1 VRSDDDVTLEEL
13 DIAWLRRRVRRWF
26 ADHERDFPWRR
37 TSDPFEILIA
47 ELLLQRTRA
56 DLVPVLFAQF
66 IHRYPDA
73 RALAEASPEEVVEQ
87 LRPLGFLHRS
97 ARLPALARALV
108 DDFGGRVPDDEAALM
123 TLPGV
128 GRYVA
133 NAVLLLAFGQ
143 PRPLLDPN
151 VIRLLDRCID
161 VGSIRRRPREDQE
174 LWRLLERIVPRRAPR
189 AVALGLIDLGSLVC
203 LPRRPHCGRC
213 PLRGRC
219 LAFQSGEVAPK
230 EEP

>member
-1 VRSDDDVTLEEL
+1 VPSDADLVLEEL

-26 ADHERDFPWRR
+26 AEHERDFPWRR

-56 DLVPVLFAQF
+56 DLVPAVYARF

-73 RALAEASPEEVVEQ
+73 RALAEASPEEVVQ
-87 LRPLGFLHRS
+87 LLRPLGFVHRS
-97 ARLPALARALV
+97 ARLPALARVLV
-108 DDFGGRVPDDEAALM
+108 DDFGGRVPNEKAALM

-133 NAVLLLAFGQ
+133 NAVLLVAFGH

-151 VIRLLDRCID
+151 VIRLLDRCFGA
-161 VGSIRRRPREDQE
+161 GSLRSRPREDRE

-189 AVALGLIDLGSLVC
+189 SVAMGLIDLGGLVC
-203 LPRRPHCGRC
+203 VPRRPHCRRC
-213 PLRGRC
+213 PLRVRC
-219 LAFQSGEVAPK
+219 LAFQSGEVIPR
-230 EEP
+230 EES